1 MESDGDGRA
10 SETPE
15 RPKRKVEEQEKD
27 GRSKQ
32 PRVDLKAMDRR
43 LMQLSEKVLATE
55 LEVLKKCFEG
65 KGKKL
70 ILRESTGRESS
81 PFVPVAI
88 AMLDAV
94 LCGPSAMEMD
104 WGVKARHEALKALYD
119 AYRYQTLMPL
129 SQWIRKFHTY
139 KQYFASVQYVAR
151 VHKMQKERHQGLDKN
166 EQAAKTFEDG
176 EKMAGPSNT
185 ALTEKIVRPYGT
197 VLCEVTMKF
206 KDMKLS

>member
-1 MESDGDGRA
+1 M
-10 SETPE
+10 
-15 RPKRKVEEQEKD
+15 
-27 GRSKQ
+27 
-32 PRVDLKAMDRR
+32 
-43 LMQLSEKVLATE
+43 
-55 LEVLKKCFEG
+55 
-65 KGKKL
+65 
-70 ILRESTGRESS
+70 
-81 PFVPVAI
+81 
-88 AMLDAV
+88 
-94 LCGPSAMEMD
+94 
-104 WGVKARHEALKALYD
+104 KARHEALKALHD

-129 SQWIRKFHTY
+129 RQWIRKFHTY

-197 VLCEVTMKF
+197 VCEVTMKF

>member
-70 ILRESTGRESS
+70 ILRESTGRDSS

-104 WGVKARHEALKALYD
+104 
-119 AYRYQTLMPL
+119 
-129 SQWIRKFHTY
+129 
-139 KQYFASVQYVAR
+139 
-151 VHKMQKERHQGLDKN
+151 
-166 EQAAKTFEDG
+166 
-176 EKMAGPSNT
+176 
-185 ALTEKIVRPYGT
+185 
-197 VLCEVTMKF
+197 
-206 KDMKLS
+206 